1 MPGSVD
7 HADYRPGAIKKLELT
22 NFMTH
27 TYVELRPSSA
37 VNFVL
42 GANGSGK
49 SSLVC
54 ALCLGLGGDV
64 RDMERGKEL
73 KAYIMTGKTEAT
85 IKVRGERPA
94 RARGAAGRPAPRR
107 CALSRRRACPAA
119 PAATAAPLLARARRA
134 QTLLTGRPGDGGDWE
149 VVRTLKTSGG
159 NSWRINNTEVAHDG
173 VSTVHATSHR
183 LLSSPH
189 CSRAHLHSL
198 PCSLASRARPPPC
211 ARADALRF
219 LREEMSIQMD
229 NKCMFLPQ
237 ERVSFARLRS
247 RSPPPPPSN
256 RHLRLPVPIQ
266 PSRPSPRWAPFPR
279 CRRRSC
285 SR

>member
-1 MPGSVD
+1 MSAAAASSSSAAAALLAPGIDRVD

-85 IKVRGERPA
+85 IMGRGERPA

-107 CALSRRRACPAA
+107 CALFCRHACPAA
-119 PAATAAPLLARARRA
+119 PASTAAALLARARRA

-159 NSWRINNTEVAHDG
+159 NSWRINSTEVAHDG
-173 VSTVHATSHR
+173 VSMEHATS
-183 LLSSPH
+183 LLSLSLSLPPRN
-189 CSRAHLHSL
+189 CSRAHLHSPL
-198 PCSLASRARPPPC
+198 LARFACVPASPVRAQTRCAFC
-211 ARADALRF
+211 ARR
-219 LREEMSIQMD
+219 
-229 NKCMFLPQ
+229 C
-237 ERVSFARLRS
+237 
-247 RSPPPPPSN
+247 
-256 RHLRLPVPIQ
+256 
-266 PSRPSPRWAPFPR
+266 PSRWTTSACS
-279 CRRRSC
+279 CRRSA
-285 SR
+285 